1 MKSILLAIIA
11 VCSFWSCS
19 TFAVEKGELSP
30 NAMLTS
36 LAGDKTVNLS
46 DQKGKLIYVDFWASW
61 CIPCKKSFP
70 FMNELHQRFGQQ
82 GLEIMAINMDENV
95 IDAEKFL
102 EKYPAEFSLFKG
114 TSEIAKSFNV
124 PGLPVAYLIDE
135 NGVVID
141 KHIGFN
147 DRKAKKVITQI
158 TTLLS
163 Q

>member
-1 MKSILLAIIA
+1 MKSILLTMIT
-11 VCSFWSCS
+11 VCSLLSFS
-19 TFAVEKGELSP
+19 TSAVEKGALSP
-30 NAMLTS
+30 DVMLS
-36 LAGDKTVNLS
+36 ALAGDKTVNLS
-46 DQKGKLIYVDFWASW
+46 AQKGKLIYVDFWASW
-61 CIPCKKSFP
+61 CVPCKKSFP
-70 FMNELHQRFGQQ
+70 FMNELHQRFGEQ
-82 GLEIMAINMDENV
+82 GLEIMAINMDEN
-95 IDAEKFL
+95 IADAEKFL

-114 TSEIAKSFNV
+114 TSEIAKTFNV

-135 NGVVID
+135 NGIVID